1 MYGNVFRGDCDAT
14 RTLELLDAF
23 TSCGTIEGAGLKSV
37 TCGSGKK
44 APTARFVAL
53 RVTKKS
59 PIHIKEIQAF
69 GRVTAKPAPVAAA
82 KCGKFSTFLF
92 VNRCEALR
100 LINSDFVLAIS
111 ESCRLILLI
120 TILSFELVLR
130 TRSVTRI
137 CHSDNEPKSVTP

>member
-92 VNRCEALR
+92 S
-100 LINSDFVLAIS
+100 LIVVRRFD
-111 ESCRLILLI
+111 
-120 TILSFELVLR
+120 
-130 TRSVTRI
+130 
-137 CHSDNEPKSVTP
+137 